1 MIEAHDPVQDS
12 HLMVHCLQELAFRP
26 IDRFRTSPRS
36 LQLRL
41 TLFQCMNPDF
51 GFFA

>member
-1 MIEAHDPVQDS
+1 MAHS
-12 HLMVHCLQELAFRP
+12 FQELAFCP

-41 TLFQCMNPDF
+41 TLFHCMNPDF
-51 GFFA
+51 GLFA